1 MSSWG
6 ATDADEAKPKF
17 LTTAKK
23 SDTYATPK
31 GWVYRDPSTGLE
43 EVIVA
48 IGGLSGKLNNAEV
61 TAVEFITDS
70 LINGSRTITVDV
82 TFNEAVTITGSP
94 QITVAN
100 GDESGDGDGNY
111 TLTYTGTGS
120 TPNVKRFTAASQ
132 TVSTGDVLTFGGSG
146 SAAIA
151 LNSGTLKDTS
161 GDRVGSIAGGTVNTG
176 GTTFPTATI
185 DNASV
190 ENLSNASIGAVT
202 AKVASV
208 AVAAGGSGHAV
219 GDVLTIANSFGT
231 GTNATF
237 TVASVNS
244 GAVTG
249 LTITNDGAYTALASG
264 VTGIATQSTTGSG
277 SGATFN
283 VTLAVESVAVSGA
296 GTGYSAAPKVSVA
309 GTGLDQEDC
318 TVTMVGGDVSRVTT
332 GATAQTV
339 TVTAS

>member
-31 GWVYRDPSTGLE
+31 GWVYRDPNTGLE

-48 IGGLSGKLNNAEV
+48 IGGLSGKVN
-61 TAVEFITDS
+61 TADITQVEFITDS

-82 TFNEAVTITGSP
+82 TFNEAVTVTGTP
-94 QITVAN
+94 QLTVTN
-100 GDESGDGDGNY
+100 GNQSGDGDGNY
-111 TLTYTGTGS
+111 TLDYTSTGS
-120 TPNVKRFTAASQ
+120 TPNVMRFTKASQ
-132 TVSTGDVLTFGGSG
+132 TVSTNDVLTVGGSG
-146 SAAIA
+146 TIA
-151 LNSGTLKDTS
+151 LNSGTIKDTA
-161 GDRVGSIAGGTVNTG
+161 GDRVGSIAGGAVTTG

-185 DNASV
+185 DNANV
-190 ENLSNASIGAVT
+190 ENLSNASLGAVT

-208 AVAAGGSGHAV
+208 EVAAGGSGHAV

-277 SGATFN
+277 SSATFN

-318 TVTMVGGDVSRVTT
+318 TVTMVGGDVSRALS

>member
-31 GWVYRDPSTGLE
+31 GWVYRDPNTGLE
-43 EVIVA
+43 EVLVA
-48 IGGLSGKLNNAEV
+48 IGGLSGKINLADI
-61 TAVEFITDS
+61 TQVEFITDS

-82 TFNEAVTITGSP
+82 TFNEAVTVTGTP
-94 QITVAN
+94 QLTVTN
-100 GDESGDGDGNY
+100 GNQSGDGDGNY
-111 TLTYTGTGS
+111 TLDYTSTGS
-120 TPNVKRFTAASQ
+120 TPNVMRFTKASQ
-132 TVSTGDVLTFGGSG
+132 TVSTNDVLTVGGSG
-146 SAAIA
+146 TIA
-151 LNSGTLKDTS
+151 LNSGTIKDTA
-161 GDRVGSIAGGTVNTG
+161 GDRVGSIAGGAVTTG

-185 DNASV
+185 DNTSV
-190 ENLSNASIGAVT
+190 ENLSNASLGAVT

-208 AVAAGGSGHAV
+208 EVAAGGSGHAV

-277 SGATFN
+277 SSATFD

-309 GTGLDQEDC
+309 GTGLDQQDC
-318 TVTMVGGDVSRVTT
+318 TVTMVGGDASRALS

>member
-31 GWVYRDPSTGLE
+31 GWVYRDPNTGLE
-43 EVIVA
+43 EVLVA
-48 IGGLSGKLNNAEV
+48 IGGLSGKINLADI
-61 TAVEFITDS
+61 TQVEFITDS

-82 TFNEAVTITGSP
+82 TFNEAVVVTGTP
-94 QITVAN
+94 QLTVTN
-100 GDESGDGDGNY
+100 GNQSGDGDGNY
-111 TLTYTGTGS
+111 TLDYTSTGS
-120 TPNVKRFTAASQ
+120 TPNVMRFTKASQ
-132 TVSTGDVLTFGGSG
+132 TVSTGDVLTVGGSG
-146 SAAIA
+146 TIA
-151 LNSGTLKDTS
+151 LNSGTIKDSS
-161 GDRVGSIAGGTVNTG
+161 GDRVGSIAGGAVTTG

-185 DNASV
+185 DNTNV
-190 ENLSNASIGAVT
+190 ENLSNASLGAVT

-277 SGATFN
+277 SSATFN

-309 GTGLDQEDC
+309 GTGLDQ
-318 TVTMVGGDVSRVTT
+318 
-332 GATAQTV
+332 QTV
-339 TVTAS
+339 L

>member
-31 GWVYRDPSTGLE
+31 GWVYRDPNTGLE
-43 EVIVA
+43 EVLVA
-48 IGGLSGKLNNAEV
+48 IGGLSGKINLADV
-61 TAVEFITDS
+61 TQVEFITDS

-82 TFNEAVTITGSP
+82 TFNEAVVVTGTP
-94 QITVAN
+94 QLTVTN
-100 GDESGDGDGNY
+100 GNQSGDGDGNY
-111 TLTYTGTGS
+111 TLDYTSTGS
-120 TPNVKRFTAASQ
+120 TPNVMRFTKASQ
-132 TVSTGDVLTFGGSG
+132 TVSTGDVLTVGGSG
-146 SAAIA
+146 TIA
-151 LNSGTLKDTS
+151 LNSGTIKDSS
-161 GDRVGSIAGGTVNTG
+161 GDRVGSIAGGAVTTG

-185 DNASV
+185 DNTNV
-190 ENLSNASIGAVT
+190 ENLSNASLGAVT

-277 SGATFN
+277 SSATFN

-309 GTGLDQEDC
+309 GTGLDQADC
-318 TVTMVGGDVSRVTT
+318 TVTMVGGDVSRQLS

>member
-31 GWVYRDPSTGLE
+31 GWVYRDPNTGLE
-43 EVIVA
+43 EVLVA
-48 IGGLSGKLNNAEV
+48 IGGLSGKINLADV
-61 TAVEFITDS
+61 TQVEFITDS

-82 TFNEAVTITGSP
+82 TFNEAVVVTGTP
-94 QITVAN
+94 QLTVTN
-100 GDESGDGDGNY
+100 GNQSGDGDGNY
-111 TLTYTGTGS
+111 TLDYTSTGS
-120 TPNVKRFTAASQ
+120 TPNVMRFTKASQ
-132 TVSTGDVLTFGGSG
+132 TVSTNDVLTVGGSG
-146 SAAIA
+146 TIA
-151 LNSGTLKDTS
+151 LNSGTIKDSS
-161 GDRVGSIAGGTVNTG
+161 GDRVGSIAGGAVTTG

-185 DNASV
+185 DNTNV
-190 ENLSNASIGAVT
+190 ENLSNASLGAVT

-244 GAVTG
+244 GHVTG

-277 SGATFN
+277 SSATFN

-309 GTGLDQEDC
+309 GTGLDQADC
-318 TVTMVGGDVSRVTT
+318 TVTMVGGDVSRQLS

>member
-31 GWVYRDPSTGLE
+31 GWVYRDPNTGLE
-43 EVIVA
+43 EVLVA
-48 IGGLSGKLNNAEV
+48 IGGLSGKMNLADI
-61 TAVEFITDS
+61 TAVEFITDT
-70 LINGSRTITVDV
+70 IVNGTATITVDV
-82 TFNEAVTITGSP
+82 TFNEAVTVTGTP
-94 QITVAN
+94 QLTVAN
-100 GDESGDGDGNY
+100 GNQSGDGDGNY
-111 TLTYTGTGS
+111 TLDYTATGS
-120 TPNVKRFTAASQ
+120 TPNVKRFTKGSL
-132 TVSTGDVLTFGGSG
+132 TVSTGDVLTVGGSG
-146 SAAIA
+146 TIA

-161 GDRVGSIAGGTVNTG
+161 GDRVGSIAGGTVTTG

-185 DNASV
+185 DNTV
-190 ENLSNASIGAVT
+190 TTNISNASLGAVT

-208 AVAAGGSGHAV
+208 EVAAGGSGHAV

-264 VTGIATQSTTGSG
+264 VTGIATQSSDGSG
-277 SGATFN
+277 TGATFN
-283 VTLAVESVAVSGA
+283 VTLAVESVAVGGA
-296 GTGYSAAPKVSVA
+296 GSGYQGTPTVSVA
-309 GTGLDQEDC
+309 GTGLDPANC
-318 TVTMVGGDVSRVTT
+318 TVTMTGGDAARQLS

>member
-23 SDTYATPK
+23 SDTYATQK
-31 GWVYRDPSTGLE
+31 GWVYRDPNTGLE

-48 IGGLSGKLNNAEV
+48 IGGLSGKVN
-61 TAVEFITDS
+61 TADITQVEFITDS

-82 TFNEAVTITGSP
+82 TFNEAVTVTGTP
-94 QITVAN
+94 QLTVTN
-100 GDESGDGDGNY
+100 GNQSGGGDGNY
-111 TLTYTGTGS
+111 TLDYTSTGS
-120 TPNVKRFTAASQ
+120 TPNVMRFTKASQ
-132 TVSTGDVLTFGGSG
+132 TVSTADVLTVGGSG
-146 SAAIA
+146 TIA
-151 LNSGTLKDTS
+151 LNSGTIKDTA
-161 GDRVGSIAGGTVNTG
+161 GDRVGSIAGGAVTTG

-185 DNASV
+185 DNTSV
-190 ENLSNASIGAVT
+190 ENLSNASLGAVT

-208 AVAAGGSGHAV
+208 EVAAGGSGHAV

-237 TVASVNS
+237 TVATVNS

-277 SGATFN
+277 SSATFN

-309 GTGLDQEDC
+309 GTGLDQQDC
-318 TVTMVGGDVSRVTT
+318 TVTMVGGDASRALS

>member
-31 GWVYRDPSTGLE
+31 GWVYRDPNTGLE

-48 IGGLSGKLNNAEV
+48 IGGLSGKMNLADI

-82 TFNEAVTITGSP
+82 TFNEAVTVTGTP
-94 QITVAN
+94 QLTVAN
-100 GDESGDGDGNY
+100 GNQSGDGDGNY
-111 TLTYTGTGS
+111 TLDYTATGS
-120 TPNVKRFTAASQ
+120 TPNVKRFTKASQ
-132 TVSTGDVLTFGGSG
+132 TVSTGDVLTVGGSG
-146 SAAIA
+146 TIA
-151 LNSGTLKDTS
+151 LNGGTIKDTS
-161 GDRVGSIAGGTVNTG
+161 GDRVGSIAGGTVTTG

-185 DNASV
+185 DNTSV

-309 GTGLDQEDC
+309 GTGLDQADC

>member
-31 GWVYRDPSTGLE
+31 GWVYRDPNTGLE
-43 EVIVA
+43 EVLVA
-48 IGGLSGKLNNAEV
+48 IGGLSGKINLADI
-61 TAVEFITDS
+61 TQVEFITDS

-82 TFNEAVTITGSP
+82 TFNEAVVVTGTP
-94 QITVAN
+94 QLTVTN
-100 GDESGDGDGNY
+100 GNQSGDGDGNY
-111 TLTYTGTGS
+111 TLDYTSTGS
-120 TPNVKRFTAASQ
+120 TPNVMRFTKASQ
-132 TVSTGDVLTFGGSG
+132 TVSTGDVLTVGGSG
-146 SAAIA
+146 TIA
-151 LNSGTLKDTS
+151 LNSGTIKDSS
-161 GDRVGSIAGGTVNTG
+161 GDRVGSIAGGAVTTG

-185 DNASV
+185 DNTNV
-190 ENLSNASIGAVT
+190 ENLSNASLGAVT

-277 SGATFN
+277 SSATFN

-309 GTGLDQEDC
+309 GTGLDQADC
-318 TVTMVGGDVSRVTT
+318 TVTMVGGDVSRQLS

>member
-1 MSSWG
+1 M
-6 ATDADEAKPKF
+6 
-17 LTTAKK
+17 
-23 SDTYATPK
+23 
-31 GWVYRDPSTGLE
+31 
-43 EVIVA
+43 
-48 IGGLSGKLNNAEV
+48 
-61 TAVEFITDS
+61 
-70 LINGSRTITVDV
+70 
-82 TFNEAVTITGSP
+82 
-94 QITVAN
+94 
-100 GDESGDGDGNY
+100 
-111 TLTYTGTGS
+111 
-120 TPNVKRFTAASQ
+120 RFTKASQ
-132 TVSTGDVLTFGGSG
+132 TVSTNDVLTVGGSG
-146 SAAIA
+146 TIA
-151 LNSGTLKDTS
+151 LNSGTIKDSS
-161 GDRVGSIAGGTVNTG
+161 GDRVGSIAGGAVTTG

-185 DNASV
+185 DNTNV
-190 ENLSNASIGAVT
+190 ENLSNASLGAVT

-277 SGATFN
+277 SSATFN

-296 GTGYSAAPKVSVA
+296 GTGYSVAPKVSVA
-309 GTGLDQEDC
+309 GTGLDQADC
-318 TVTMVGGDVSRVTT
+318 TVTMVGGDVSRQLS

>member
-31 GWVYRDPSTGLE
+31 GWVYRDPNTGLE
-43 EVIVA
+43 EVLVA
-48 IGGLSGKLNNAEV
+48 IGGLSGKINLADI
-61 TAVEFITDS
+61 TQVEFITDS

-82 TFNEAVTITGSP
+82 TFNEAVVVTGTP
-94 QITVAN
+94 QLTVTN
-100 GDESGDGDGNY
+100 GNQSGDGDGNY
-111 TLTYTGTGS
+111 TLDYTSTGS
-120 TPNVKRFTAASQ
+120 TPNVMRFTKASQ
-132 TVSTGDVLTFGGSG
+132 TVSTNDVLTVGGSG
-146 SAAIA
+146 TIA
-151 LNSGTLKDTS
+151 LNSGTIKDSS
-161 GDRVGSIAGGTVNTG
+161 GDRVGSIAGGAVTTG

-185 DNASV
+185 DNTNV
-190 ENLSNASIGAVT
+190 ENLSNASLGAVT

-277 SGATFN
+277 SSATFD

-309 GTGLDQEDC
+309 GTGLDQADC
-318 TVTMVGGDVSRVTT
+318 TVTMVGGDVSRQLS

>member
-31 GWVYRDPSTGLE
+31 GWVYRDPNTGLE
-43 EVIVA
+43 EVLVA
-48 IGGLSGKLNNAEV
+48 IGGLSGKINLADV
-61 TAVEFITDS
+61 TQVEFITDS

-82 TFNEAVTITGSP
+82 TFNEAVTVTGTP
-94 QITVAN
+94 QLTVTN
-100 GDESGDGDGNY
+100 GNQSGDGDGNY
-111 TLTYTGTGS
+111 TLDYTATGS
-120 TPNVKRFTAASQ
+120 TPNVMRFTKASQ
-132 TVSTGDVLTFGGSG
+132 TVSTNDVLTVGGSG
-146 SAAIA
+146 TIA
-151 LNSGTLKDTS
+151 LNSGTIKDSS
-161 GDRVGSIAGGTVNTG
+161 GDRVGSIAGGAVTTG

-185 DNASV
+185 DNTNV
-190 ENLSNASIGAVT
+190 ENLSNASLGAVT

-277 SGATFN
+277 SSATFN

-309 GTGLDQEDC
+309 GTGLDQADC
-318 TVTMVGGDVSRVTT
+318 TVTMVGGDVSRQLS

>member
-31 GWVYRDPSTGLE
+31 GWVYRDPNTGLE
-43 EVIVA
+43 EVLVA
-48 IGGLSGKLNNAEV
+48 IGGLSGKINLADI
-61 TAVEFITDS
+61 TQVEFITDS

-82 TFNEAVTITGSP
+82 TFNEAVTVTGTP
-94 QITVAN
+94 QLTVTN
-100 GDESGDGDGNY
+100 GNQSGDGDGNY
-111 TLTYTGTGS
+111 TLDYTSTGS
-120 TPNVKRFTAASQ
+120 TPNVMRFTKASQ
-132 TVSTGDVLTFGGSG
+132 TVSTNDVLTVGGSG
-146 SAAIA
+146 TIA
-151 LNSGTLKDTS
+151 LNSGTIKDSS
-161 GDRVGSIAGGTVNTG
+161 GDRVGSIAGGAVTTG

-185 DNASV
+185 DNTNV
-190 ENLSNASIGAVT
+190 ENLSNASLGAVT

-208 AVAAGGSGHAV
+208 EVAAGGSGHAV

-237 TVASVNS
+237 TVATVNS

-277 SGATFN
+277 SSATFD

-309 GTGLDQEDC
+309 GTGLDQQDC
-318 TVTMVGGDVSRVTT
+318 TVTMVGGDASRALS

>member
-23 SDTYATPK
+23 SDTYATQK
-31 GWVYRDPSTGLE
+31 GWVYRDPNTGLE
-43 EVIVA
+43 EVLVA
-48 IGGLSGKLNNAEV
+48 IGGLSGKINLADI
-61 TAVEFITDS
+61 TQVEFITDS

-82 TFNEAVTITGSP
+82 TFNEAVVVTGTP
-94 QITVAN
+94 QLTVTN
-100 GDESGDGDGNY
+100 GNQSGDGDGNY
-111 TLTYTGTGS
+111 TLDYTSTGS
-120 TPNVKRFTAASQ
+120 TPNVMRFTKASQ
-132 TVSTGDVLTFGGSG
+132 TVSTNDVLTVGGSG
-146 SAAIA
+146 TIA
-151 LNSGTLKDTS
+151 LNSGTIKDSS
-161 GDRVGSIAGGTVNTG
+161 GDRVGSIAGGAVTTG

-185 DNASV
+185 DNTNV
-190 ENLSNASIGAVT
+190 ENLSNASLGAVT

-277 SGATFN
+277 SSATFN

-309 GTGLDQEDC
+309 GTGLDQADC
-318 TVTMVGGDVSRVTT
+318 TVTMVGGDVSRQLS

>member
-1 MSSWG
+1 M
-6 ATDADEAKPKF
+6 
-17 LTTAKK
+17 
-23 SDTYATPK
+23 
-31 GWVYRDPSTGLE
+31 
-43 EVIVA
+43 
-48 IGGLSGKLNNAEV
+48 SGKINLADI
-61 TAVEFITDS
+61 TQVEFITDS

-82 TFNEAVTITGSP
+82 TFNEAVVVTGTP
-94 QITVAN
+94 QLTVTN
-100 GDESGDGDGNY
+100 GNQSGDGDGNY
-111 TLTYTGTGS
+111 TLDYTSTGS
-120 TPNVKRFTAASQ
+120 TPNVMRFTKASQ
-132 TVSTGDVLTFGGSG
+132 TVSTNDVLTVGGSG
-146 SAAIA
+146 TIA
-151 LNSGTLKDTS
+151 LNSGTIKDSS
-161 GDRVGSIAGGTVNTG
+161 GDRVGSIAGGAVTTG

-185 DNASV
+185 DNTNV
-190 ENLSNASIGAVT
+190 ENLSNASLGAVT

-277 SGATFN
+277 SSATFN

-309 GTGLDQEDC
+309 GTGLGEADC
-318 TVTMVGGDVSRVTT
+318 TVTMVGGDVSRQLSS
-332 GATAQTV
+332 ATAQTV

>member
-31 GWVYRDPSTGLE
+31 GWVYRDPNTGLE
-43 EVIVA
+43 EVLVA
-48 IGGLSGKLNNAEV
+48 IGGLSGKINLADV
-61 TAVEFITDS
+61 TQVEFITDS

-82 TFNEAVTITGSP
+82 TFNEAVVVTGTP
-94 QITVAN
+94 QLTVTN
-100 GDESGDGDGNY
+100 GNQSGDGDGNY
-111 TLTYTGTGS
+111 TLDYTSTGS
-120 TPNVKRFTAASQ
+120 TPNVMRFTKASQ
-132 TVSTGDVLTFGGSG
+132 TVSTNDVLTVGGSG
-146 SAAIA
+146 TIA
-151 LNSGTLKDTS
+151 LNSGTIKDSS
-161 GDRVGSIAGGTVNTG
+161 GDRVGSIAGGAVTTG

-185 DNASV
+185 DNTNV
-190 ENLSNASIGAVT
+190 ENLSNASLGAVT

-277 SGATFN
+277 SSATFN

-309 GTGLDQEDC
+309 GTGLDQADC
-318 TVTMVGGDVSRVTT
+318 TVTMVGGDVSRQLS

>member
-31 GWVYRDPSTGLE
+31 GWVYRDPNTGLE
-43 EVIVA
+43 EVLVA
-48 IGGLSGKLNNAEV
+48 IGGLSGKINLADI
-61 TAVEFITDS
+61 TQVEFITDS

-82 TFNEAVTITGSP
+82 TFNEAVVVTGTP
-94 QITVAN
+94 QLTVTN
-100 GDESGDGDGNY
+100 GNQSGDGDGNY
-111 TLTYTGTGS
+111 TLDYTSTGS
-120 TPNVKRFTAASQ
+120 TPNVMRFTKASQ
-132 TVSTGDVLTFGGSG
+132 TVSTGDVLTVGGSG
-146 SAAIA
+146 TIA
-151 LNSGTLKDTS
+151 LNSGTIKDSS
-161 GDRVGSIAGGTVNTG
+161 GDRVGSIAGGAVTTG

-185 DNASV
+185 DNTNV
-190 ENLSNASIGAVT
+190 ENLSNASLGAVT

-277 SGATFN
+277 SSATFN

-318 TVTMVGGDVSRVTT
+318 TVTMVGGDVSRQLS

>member
-31 GWVYRDPSTGLE
+31 GWVYRDPNTGLE
-43 EVIVA
+43 EVLVA
-48 IGGLSGKLNNAEV
+48 IGGLSGKINLADV
-61 TAVEFITDS
+61 TQVEFITDS

-82 TFNEAVTITGSP
+82 TFNEAVVVTGTP
-94 QITVAN
+94 QLTVTN
-100 GDESGDGDGNY
+100 GNQSGDGDGNY
-111 TLTYTGTGS
+111 TLDYTSTGS
-120 TPNVKRFTAASQ
+120 TPNVMRFTKASQ
-132 TVSTGDVLTFGGSG
+132 TVSTNDVLTVGGSG
-146 SAAIA
+146 TIA
-151 LNSGTLKDTS
+151 LNSGTIKDSS
-161 GDRVGSIAGGTVNTG
+161 GDRVGSIAGGAVTTG

-185 DNASV
+185 DNTNV
-190 ENLSNASIGAVT
+190 ENLSNASLGAVT

-264 VTGIATQSTTGSG
+264 VTGIATQSSDGSG
-277 SGATFN
+277 TGATFN
-283 VTLAVESVAVSGA
+283 VTLAVESVAVGGA
-296 GTGYSAAPKVSVA
+296 GSGYQGTPTVSVA
-309 GTGLDQEDC
+309 GTGLDQANC
-318 TVTMVGGDVSRVTT
+318 TVTMTGGDAARQLS

>member
-31 GWVYRDPSTGLE
+31 GWVYRDPNTGLE
-43 EVIVA
+43 EVLVA
-48 IGGLSGKLNNAEV
+48 IGGLSGKINLADV
-61 TAVEFITDS
+61 TQVEFITDS

-82 TFNEAVTITGSP
+82 TFNEAVVVTGTP
-94 QITVAN
+94 QLTVTN
-100 GDESGDGDGNY
+100 GNQSGDGDGNY
-111 TLTYTGTGS
+111 TLDYTSTGS
-120 TPNVKRFTAASQ
+120 TPNVMRFTKASQ
-132 TVSTGDVLTFGGSG
+132 TVSTNDVLTVGGSG
-146 SAAIA
+146 TIA
-151 LNSGTLKDTS
+151 LNSGTIKDSS
-161 GDRVGSIAGGTVNTG
+161 GDRVGSIAGGAVTTG

-185 DNASV
+185 DNTNV
-190 ENLSNASIGAVT
+190 ENLSNASLGAVT

-277 SGATFN
+277 SSATFN

-309 GTGLDQEDC
+309 GTGLDQ
-318 TVTMVGGDVSRVTT
+318 
-332 GATAQTV
+332 QTV
-339 TVTAS
+339 L